1 MAHHGTG
8 KRRFAARDEAP
19 FPPAFLERLTG
30 MPGAEPEALV
40 KALDAVPPVSI
51 RLNPLKP
58 FPIQADQVPWCTQ
71 GRYLPERPSFT
82 LDPLLHAGAYYVQ
95 EAASMLLEQ
104 AVLASGAMQR
114 DTLALDL
121 CGAPGGKTTHL
132 LSLLTP
138 GSLVIANEVEPGRR
152 RILAENCWKW
162 GAPNVAIAGSDPAA
176 LEDLSGIF
184 DLIVVD
190 APCSGEGLFRRDP
203 FARRQWSPQ
212 LVQQCAAV
220 QQRIVEQ
227 AWDALAPGGTII
239 YSTCTW
245 ELEEDEARMAQLLAL
260 GAEPLPLPISAAWGV
275 VPSERDGAIAYRCYP
290 HRLQGEGFFLFAARK
305 PGQLPSRDARPVIHR
320 TDPPPWIDQQACL
333 SLVERAGIRY
343 ARPAAWAAALDR
355 IAGALA
361 LEAPGIPVA
370 ERKGDGWVP
379 HAAAALSALRAADHR
394 PVLDLSLPEALAYL
408 RGAALSAADAQG
420 TALVRHRGLGL
431 GWAQGA
437 GRRWNNRWPSPWRI
451 RMLAAGAPPVPWSEP

>member
-1 MAHHGTG
+1 
-8 KRRFAARDEAP
+8 
-19 FPPAFLERLTG
+19 
-30 MPGAEPEALV
+30 MPGAEPEGLV
-40 KALDAVPPVSI
+40 EALDATPPVSI

-58 FPIQADQVPWCTQ
+58 FPFPFPADLVPWCAN
-71 GRYLPERPSFT
+71 GRYLPWRPSFT

-104 AVLASGAMQR
+104 AVLASGATQR
-114 DTLALDL
+114 DMLALDL

-138 GSLVIANEVEPGRR
+138 GSMVIANEVEPARR

-162 GAPNVAIAGSDPAA
+162 GAPNVAISGSDPAA
-176 LEDLSGIF
+176 LAALPDAF

-203 FARRQWSPQ
+203 FARRQWSPR

-220 QQRIVEQ
+220 QKLIVEQ
-227 AWDALAPGGTII
+227 AWDALAPGGTIV

-245 ELEEDEARMAQLLAL
+245 EQEEDEARMDQLLAL
-260 GAEPLPLPISAAWGV
+260 GADPLPLRIDAAWGV
-275 VPSERDGAIAYRCYP
+275 VPSEKAGAVAYRCYP
-290 HRLQGEGFFLFAARK
+290 NRLRGEGFFIFAARK
-305 PGQLPSRDARPVIHR
+305 PGQPPPRDGRPEIDR
-320 TDPPPWIDQQACL
+320 SEPPPWIDQRAEL
-333 SLVERAGIRY
+333 SLVERNGIRY
-343 ARPAAWAAALDR
+343 ARPLAWAAALDR

-361 LEAPGIPVA
+361 VEAPGIPVA

-379 HAAAALSALRAADHR
+379 HAAAALSALRSSDHL
-394 PVLDLSLPEALAYL
+394 PVLDLTLPEALAYL
-408 RGAALSAADAQG
+408 RGAALSTADAQG
-420 TALVRHRGLGL
+420 TALLRHRGLGL

-451 RMLAAGAPPVPWSEP
+451 RMQAAGAPPVPWSEP